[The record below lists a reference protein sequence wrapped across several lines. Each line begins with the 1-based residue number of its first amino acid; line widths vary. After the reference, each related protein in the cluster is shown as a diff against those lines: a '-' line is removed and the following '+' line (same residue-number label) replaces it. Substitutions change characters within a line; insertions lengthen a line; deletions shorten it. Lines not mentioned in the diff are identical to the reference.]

1 MPDLSD
7 IPNGANV
14 FIDANCFYLRPK
26 RTLPTVS
33 RTIGTSSQRRRIWD
47 YLLPPRQRA
56 THKFMLAEFQARGGP
71 GSGNPRKYLK
81 EHPEIVAALTQYWIE
96 AQKILAMNL
105 VFLALAD
112 EIISAA
118 HPIRKVSGLLNND
131 SLIAA
136 SMQYLGVTSIA
147 SNDADFGNVQ
157 GFSVFRPSD
166 I

>member
-14 FIDANCFYLRPK
+14 FIDANIFIYGLNGRSQQCRELLERVAREDVFGITSYLV
-26 RTLPTVS
+26 VS
-33 RTIGTSSQRRRIWD
+33 E
-47 YLLPPRQRA
+47 A